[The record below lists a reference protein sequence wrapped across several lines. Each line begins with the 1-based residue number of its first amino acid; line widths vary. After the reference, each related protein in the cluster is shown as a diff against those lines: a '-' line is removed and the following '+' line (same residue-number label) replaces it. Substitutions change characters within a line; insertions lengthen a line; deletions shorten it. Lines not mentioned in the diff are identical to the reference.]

1 MRITEYYGIEG
12 EVPFLDVRIDRD
24 NKLFIDPF
32 VVRHAVAPSPH
43 AESARTCL
51 DTFFA
56 EVTSCSLSED
66 DGRRR
71 RGAQL
76 LSSFKE
82 PKETRLGLAQHGF
95 DGHGAAVDIG
105 DRIWG
110 ALNVSLAAL
119 VSVGLLRRVEQLPL
133 FVEGVGNDVTSDLT
147 TRLIMQPL
155 LDFTAEMVGIF
166 PEFASQG
173 MVTSEMTVWSGG
185 DLDWAVKPTKLPAP
199 SGHPLVLVPAGWVST
214 ALEVRG
220 TRFYE
225 KAILDFAQ
233 AENLS
238 MDRRG
243 KVVKVAK
250 PKLMLDPRYDRA
262 TQNQIE
268 IILRAFDQD
277 VDLLERFDQFVSA
290 KYDGP
295 DQDRISR
302 RIA

>member
-1 MRITEYYGIEG
+1 MGW
-12 EVPFLDVRIDRD
+12 
-24 NKLFIDPF
+24 
-32 VVRHAVAPSPH
+32 
-43 AESARTCL
+43 
-51 DTFFA
+51 
-56 EVTSCSLSED
+56 LSTD
-66 DGRRR
+66 
-71 RGAQL
+71 
-76 LSSFKE
+76 
-82 PKETRLGLAQHGF
+82 F